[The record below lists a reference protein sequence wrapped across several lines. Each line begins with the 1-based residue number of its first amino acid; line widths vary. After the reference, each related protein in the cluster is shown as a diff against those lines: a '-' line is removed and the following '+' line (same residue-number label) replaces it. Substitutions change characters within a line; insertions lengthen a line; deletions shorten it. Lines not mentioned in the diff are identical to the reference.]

1 MFILFFNQKEFSFG
15 QGEMTMRKEAFNT
28 ISNDNDHWVTV
39 SAIYQPFIRHPLCVG
54 AGLSSHILPATQ

>member
-1 MFILFFNQKEFSFG
+1 
-15 QGEMTMRKEAFNT
+15 MRKEAFNT